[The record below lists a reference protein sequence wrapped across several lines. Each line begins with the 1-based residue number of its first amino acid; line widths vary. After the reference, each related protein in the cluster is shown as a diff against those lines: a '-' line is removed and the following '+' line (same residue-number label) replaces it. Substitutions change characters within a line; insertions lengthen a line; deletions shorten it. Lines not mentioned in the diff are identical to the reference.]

1 VDRPVRPFPR
11 HAVARGPLP
20 PEPKIEA
27 FLTDLAVHGNVAPA
41 TQNHAI
47 NASGFLDKRVLHHA
61 MEGRINAVRTDKQI
75 NVPVVMTRE
84 AVAAVICP

>member
-1 VDRPVRPFPR
+1 MNALGFP
-11 HAVARGPLP
+11 
-20 PEPKIEA
+20 
-27 FLTDLAVHGNVAPA
+27 
-41 TQNHAI
+41 
-47 NASGFLDKRVLHHA
+47 DKRVLHHA